1 MQIYGIDLSKDKFDV
16 NFLDANGKSVN
27 KTVKNGL
34 KTISK
39 FLSGVPAKAVLCAED
54 TGTYGDLLV
63 FLCNQHE
70 IRIAL
75 SPGYNVKHSL
85 GLVKGKTD
93 PIDATRLREYGERFF
108 DKLSYKTYQSESMS
122 ELKQLYS
129 LRSQLVK
136 ARKVLKAGEHARQ
149 QMPMQSIMAGRTL
162 KASLDSLDD
171 QINEVE
177 QEIALIVMS
186 DVDLQE
192 NYDLAVSILGVGPV
206 IATNLI
212 IKTGNFN
219 VIDTARKA
227 ASYAGVC
234 PFPNA
239 SGNMT
244 GKSKTSPFADK
255 ELKTLLYMGARA
267 AVKHNKE
274 YKLYYQKKQQ
284 EGKHHFLI
292 MNNVMNKLL
301 RTIYSV
307 VKNKTPYDR
316 DYICLDPRERKQ
328 ISSEKKWLKNL
339 FFNRVYT
346 KFSWKTQFTAC

>member
-1 MQIYGIDLSKDKFDV
+1 MQIYGIDLSKSKFDV

-27 KTVKNGL
+27 KTVKNDL
-34 KTISK
+34 KSISK
-39 FLSGVPAKAVLCAED
+39 FLSKVPKDTVLCAEN

-63 FLCNQHE
+63 FLCNQYE
-70 IRIAL
+70 IKIAL
-75 SPGYNVKHSL
+75 VPGYNVKHSL

-93 PIDATRLREYGERFF
+93 PIDAARLREYGERFY
-108 DKLSYKTYQSESMS
+108 DKLSLKVYQSESMS
-122 ELKQLYS
+122 ELRQLYS

-136 ARKVLKAGEHARQ
+136 ARKLLTTGVHARQ
-149 QMPMQSIMAGRTL
+149 QMPMQSIKTNNIL
-162 KASLDSLDD
+162 KATLDSLDK
-171 QINEVE
+171 QIKEVE
-177 QEIALIVMS
+177 VEIILIIRN
-186 DVDLQE
+186 DAELQE
-192 NYDLAVSILGVGPV
+192 NYDLSVSVLGIGPV

-212 IKTGNFN
+212 IKTGNFE
-219 VIDTARKA
+219 VIDTARRA

-239 SGNMT
+239 SGNMV
-244 GKSKTSPFADK
+244 GKSKTSPFGDK
-255 ELKTLLYMGARA
+255 ELKTLLYLGARA

-307 VKNKTPYDR
+307 IKNKTPYDR
-316 DYICLDPRERKQ
+316 NYICLDPRERN
-328 ISSEKKWLKNL
+328 ITSSEKK
-339 FFNRVYT
+339 V
-346 KFSWKTQFTAC
+346 A